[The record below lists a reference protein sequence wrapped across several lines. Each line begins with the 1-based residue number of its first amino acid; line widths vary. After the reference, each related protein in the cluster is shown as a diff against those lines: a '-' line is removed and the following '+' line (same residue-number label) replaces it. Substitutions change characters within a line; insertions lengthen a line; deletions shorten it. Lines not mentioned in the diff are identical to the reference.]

1 MNWRRS
7 TTCNVE
13 GRELPTVPQAG
24 RTRFLHNPQ
33 RGKVTAKGARVAWS
47 RFSVRIQSWSPAGL
61 IRILALGLVLTPV
74 LLSVGCRESAVEAPK
89 AAEVINPEEVR
100 AKADGGDA
108 AAQFKLGA
116 LYANGDGVK
125 RDYKAAAKY
134 YGMAA
139 EQGHAGAQLALGE
152 LHEAGQGVARDAAE
166 AVKWYRKAAE
176 QGSPAG
182 QYALAMTY
190 LQGSGVAKDDAEALK
205 WYRASADQG
214 YALAVFHLG
223 MRYKKGQGV
232 QADPI
237 EAYKW
242 LTLAADRG
250 VAEAKE
256 IREEVKSGMTREQ
269 VAEGKR
275 RAVEFAAKISVAP
288 SK

>member
-1 MNWRRS
+1 MNLLRS
-7 TTCNVE
+7 ATCNEE
-13 GRELPTVPQAG
+13 GGDQPGLPEAG
-24 RTRFLHNPQ
+24 RRRFQHNP
-33 RGKVTAKGARVAWS
+33 RHGEVMAKVAQTAWPMVPALFYSWKSAG
-47 RFSVRIQSWSPAGL
+47 FIQ
-61 IRILALGLVLTPV
+61 ILALGLVLTPV
-74 LLSVGCRESAVEAPK
+74 LSSVGCRESAVEAPK

-100 AKADGGDA
+100 TKADGGDA

-134 YGMAA
+134 YGLAA

-232 QADPI
+232 KADPI

-250 VAEAKE
+250 VAEARE

-275 RAVEFAAKISVAP
+275 RAAEFVAKIPAPP